1 MSRLITRFLRTNVP
15 NSRTMFSIQEQ
26 CSQFKSNVLNSR
38 TMFSIQEQCSQFKNN
53 VLGYFS
59 LCIITLF
66 FIEIVLPPGEVYP
79 PGRESGHGISTST
92 AQSLND
98 FN

>member
-1 MSRLITRFLRTNVP
+1 
-15 NSRTMFSIQEQ
+15 MFSIQEQ
-26 CSQFKSNVLNSR
+26 C
-38 TMFSIQEQCSQFKNN
+38 
-53 VLGYFS
+53 S

-92 AQSLND
+92 AQSPND